1 MKNIAIILSAA
12 TAMFTMWLLQGC
24 AATEGIERDARDTPI
39 GSVIAGDT
47 KNSDEY
53 IQRVKQRNKAA
64 TKSAWQ
70 PESPD
75 RM

>member
-1 MKNIAIILSAA
+1 MKNIALILSAL
-12 TAMFTMWLLQGC
+12 TALFTMWLLQGC
-24 AATEGIERDARDTPI
+24 AARDTPI